1 MIKTIIILLN
11 FAFKCSLVNETCTI
25 VLVQAGMQANQ
36 LTSAIDCAGNIT
48 SFTESHTGKR
58 FFFSRLKRDML
69 FNFCVYHKKGVSR
82 RYPICENNTY
92 CVCFH

>member
-11 FAFKCSLVNETCTI
+11 FAFNCSLVNETCTI

-36 LTSAIDCAGNIT
+36 LTSAIDCAGNIIN
-48 SFTESHTGKR
+48 FTESHTGKS
-58 FFFSRLKRDML
+58 FFFPQDSKETCLI
-69 FNFCVYHKKGVSR
+69 FVSIIKKGVSR

-92 CVCFH
+92 YVCFH